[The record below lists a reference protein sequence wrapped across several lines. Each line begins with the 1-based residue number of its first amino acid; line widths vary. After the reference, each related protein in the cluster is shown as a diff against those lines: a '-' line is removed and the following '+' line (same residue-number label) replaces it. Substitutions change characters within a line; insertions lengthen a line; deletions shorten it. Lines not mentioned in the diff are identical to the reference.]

1 MKGPVG
7 TRVRST
13 VVRLVMVWFI
23 VAGCA
28 SANDEPAAVDLLPNT
43 LGGVHLV
50 KESFSGSVWLITATE
65 RETLLRSFMQ
75 AIGDVR
81 ATKRHIVGKE
91 VTVTTSGLPARR
103 GYLYA
108 RRDTLFVAGTDH
120 LDPGEID
127 ELMSKLPGP

>member
-1 MKGPVG
+1 
-7 TRVRST
+7 VRS
-13 VVRLVMVWFI
+13 FI
-23 VAGCA
+23 
-28 SANDEPAAVDLLPNT
+28 
-43 LGGVHLV
+43 
-50 KESFSGSVWLITATE
+50 
-65 RETLLRSFMQ
+65 R